1 MVKLTDKEFTD
12 MVTFVK
18 SNYGI
23 NLINKRQ
30 LIESR
35 MYSVLR
41 EKKLESFSD
50 YFMLLKGNDTKEI
63 TILLNKL
70 TTNHT
75 FFMREPAH
83 FEFLKKVIL
92 PKIVKENKNKQLR
105 IWSAGCSSGEEA
117 YSTVMVIKDFLGL
130 QCSQW
135 DIQILATD
143 ISANAMEKAQNA
155 MYDEDSLKNLNPS
168 WVRRYFTLSD
178 GAYQLKPEVKKE
190 VQFNHFNLMDPMPY
204 RKKFDLIFCRN
215 VMIYFDQIT
224 KNTLINKFYDAIK
237 PGGYLFIGHSET
249 VQRDQS
255 KFKYIQPSIYQKGA
269 Q

>member
-1 MVKLTDKEFTD
+1 MIRLTDKEFTD

-18 SNYGI
+18 ANYGI
-23 NLINKRQ
+23 NLLNKRQ

-41 EKKLESFSD
+41 DKKLENFSD
-50 YFMLLKGNDTKEI
+50 YFNLIKQNDAKEI

-75 FFMREPAH
+75 YFMREPAH
-83 FEFLKKVIL
+83 FEFLKTVIL
-92 PKIVKENKNKQLR
+92 PGIVKKSSNKEIR

-117 YSTVMVIKDFLGL
+117 YSTVMVIKEFLGF
-130 QCSQW
+130 QSSQW
-135 DIQILATD
+135 DFQILATD
-143 ISANAMEKAQNA
+143 ISANAMEKAQHGT
-155 MYDEDSLKNLNPS
+155 YDAESLKNLDTS
-168 WVRRYFTLSD
+168 WIRKYFVLKD
-178 GAYQLKPEVKKE
+178 GSYQLKPEVKKE
-190 VQFNHFNLMDPMPY
+190 VVFKHFNLMDPIPFL
-204 RKKFDLIFCRN
+204 KKFDLIFCRN
-215 VMIYFDQIT
+215 VMIYFDQTT
-224 KNTLINKFYDAIK
+224 KNALINKFYDAIK

-255 KFKYIQPSIYQKGA
+255 KFKYIQPSVYQKGA